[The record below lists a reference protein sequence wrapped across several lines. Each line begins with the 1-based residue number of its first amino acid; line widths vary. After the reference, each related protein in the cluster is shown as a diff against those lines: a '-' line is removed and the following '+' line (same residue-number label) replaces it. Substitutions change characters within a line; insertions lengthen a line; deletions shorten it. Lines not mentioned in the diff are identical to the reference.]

1 MKFELQPAGI
11 RSQDDA
17 NDDNDDNDE
26 ANAQL
31 QSGFFKISNQDTGD
45 ELKRFPTT
53 RTRQIKIVH

>member
-11 RSQDDA
+11 RSADDA
-17 NDDNDDNDE
+17 NDDNDDNDD

-31 QSGFFKISNQDTGD
+31 QSGFLKVSNQDTGN